1 MLAFLPALLALAP
14 QTVHVKPSNVRLVAQ
29 DKVTAPPAELVKSL
43 KLSTF
48 YAKYLDAEGFPILSS
63 KNVPDAAFFECKRV
77 LHGLFL
83 KSPEARDQMVKN
95 HVRLVIIGKDEV
107 TTDVPEYKFLKNDKK
122 TNWDTRARGLG
133 ATRQVPVVSCAEEN
147 VLAYPSD
154 RYKGESILV
163 HEFCHAIM
171 DTGLVDLHPD
181 FLPTLQKST
190 TTTKKPA
197 SGKTPTPSP
206 TSTSSGP
213 NPAKTGSTPTKPP
226 IPPTEF
232 TTKSAPATPSKP
244 TTRRCTTS
252 SANTCPPTGSTSPP
266 HQAGKATN
274 RHPATAKSPRHDSE
288 CTTPRTTGTPPE

>member
-181 FLPTLQKST
+181 FLPTLQKIYDHDKEAGLWKDTYAITNIHEFWAESCQDWFDT
-190 TTTKKPA
+190 NKTSDPPNGIHNQIGTRDALKTYDSAMYDFVSKYMSADWKYVPPA
-197 SGKTPTPSP
+197 PGWK
-206 TSTSSGP
+206 G
-213 NPAKTGSTPTKPP
+213 
-226 IPPTEF
+226 
-232 TTKSAPATPSKP
+232 
-244 TTRRCTTS
+244 
-252 SANTCPPTGSTSPP
+252 
-266 HQAGKATN
+266 
-274 RHPATAKSPRHDSE
+274 D
-288 CTTPRTTGTPPE
+288 